1 MRSKL
6 VAALVAPL
14 LLIVGCGGS
23 DKDAATKFDGPVVPW
38 VAKQPPEMAARAPVS
53 TPCQAADLSV
63 HGQVDFEAYGNG
75 GGIAVI
81 ALQNKGKQECQLD
94 GTPGVKLVKKGGPE
108 QVNTALQRPPLIFPD
123 TAYPLSALH
132 AIRPGEYVGLTVTWT
147 NWCDPQIR
155 GQTRVPP
162 SAVRITLP
170 NGTGHVDADYNA
182 VPPCSDPKSP
192 SSIGVSPFETA
203 KIKAVAPWTSAT
215 VTASVPS
222 QPVHARRGELL
233 HFNVVLKNTSHAPV
247 TFDRCPS
254 YVQQLV
260 PMGQVEAHVLNCA
273 AAKPIAPGKSE
284 AFAMEI
290 RVPKNAPLG
299 GNGLFWALDAFGGK
313 AAAGQRA
320 RHRRQRTSSSGPFLI
335 FRGVERSTH
344 PGGLGHVA
352 RAPSRRAECPRWRG
366 G

>member
-23 DKDAATKFDGPVVPW
+23 DKDAAPKFDGPVVPW
-38 VAKQPPEMAARAPVS
+38 VAKQPPEMANRAPVS
-53 TPCQAADLSV
+53 TPCKAADLGV

-81 ALQNKGKQECQLD
+81 ALQNQSKAECQLD
-94 GTPGVKLVKKGGPE
+94 GTPRVKLVKDGGPQ

-147 NWCDPQIR
+147 NWCDPQIP
-155 GQTRVPP
+155 GKTRVPP

-170 NGTGHVDADYNA
+170 NGTGHVDANYNA

-192 SSIGVSPFETA
+192 SSLGVSPFETA
-203 KIKAVAPWTSAT
+203 KIKATAPWTSAT
-215 VTASVPS
+215 VTASVPD
-222 QPVHARRGELL
+222 QPVHARAGEVL
-233 HFNVVLKNTSHAPV
+233 HFDVVLKNTSHTPV

-260 PMGQVEAHVLNCA
+260 PMGQVEAHVLNCS

-284 AFAMEI
+284 AFAMAI
-290 RVPKNAPLG
+290 RVPKNAPVG
-299 GNGLFWALDAFGGK
+299 GNGLFWALDAFGSK
-313 AAAGQRA
+313 SPQ
-320 RHRRQRTSSSGPFLI
+320 LN
-335 FRGVERSTH
+335 
-344 PGGLGHVA
+344 A
-352 RAPSRRAECPRWRG
+352 RATVAPAVKR
-366 G
+366 

>member
-23 DKDAATKFDGPVVPW
+23 NKDAAPKFDGPVVPW
-38 VAKQPPEMAARAPVS
+38 VAKQPPEMAARVPVS
-53 TPCQAADLSV
+53 TPCKATDLAV
-63 HGQVDFEAYGNG
+63 NGQVDFEAYGNG

-81 ALQNKGKQECQLD
+81 ALQNKGKKQCQLD

-123 TAYPLSALH
+123 TAYPLSALRDV
-132 AIRPGEYVGLTVTWT
+132 RPGEYVGLTVTWT

-155 GQTRVPP
+155 GKVRVPP

-192 SSIGVSPFETA
+192 SSLGVSPFETA

-215 VTASVPS
+215 VTASVPD
-222 QPVHARRGELL
+222 QPVHARRGEVL

-284 AFAMEI
+284 AFAMAI
-290 RVPKNAPLG
+290 RVPKNAPVG

-313 AAAGQRA
+313 QP
-320 RHRRQRTSSSGPFLI
+320 QI
-335 FRGVERSTH
+335 N
-344 PGGLGHVA
+344 A
-352 RAPSRRAECPRWRG
+352 RATIDPELKR
-366 G
+366 